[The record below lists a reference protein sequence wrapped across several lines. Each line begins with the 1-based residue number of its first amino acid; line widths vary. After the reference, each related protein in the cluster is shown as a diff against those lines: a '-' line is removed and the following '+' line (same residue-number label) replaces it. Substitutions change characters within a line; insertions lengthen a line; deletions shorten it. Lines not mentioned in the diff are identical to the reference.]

1 MIRKACAVGGLAY
14 GIPLLY
20 KRQRL
25 SFRMRRYRPIF
36 EAGRKHPLPV
46 ADSSVLGL
54 TAVIVAVTD
63 EVPRVLVVRRMTH
76 DLATPEQRD
85 ATEGLDLLPFG
96 PFAPERDRTLEQGL
110 RRWVQ
115 EQTGLPLRYV
125 EQLYTFG
132 DRYRDPRELEGGA
145 RVVSVGYMALVRE
158 APLSG
163 SGAAEWHDW
172 YDYFPW
178 EDWRDGRPEIL
189 TRVILPALERWIA
202 AAPDAATA
210 AARVERVS
218 TTFAE
223 EELWDTE
230 RVLERYELLYSA
242 GLVAEARR
250 DRAIRQRLGLA
261 LDQAHL
267 DEPDLAAQLGTP
279 MAHDNR
285 RILAVGLGR
294 LRGKLKYRPV
304 VFDLLPA
311 QFTLFRLQRTVEALS
326 GVQLHKQNFRR
337 LVLAG
342 GLVEATGT
350 HEANT
355 GGRPAE
361 LHRFRRDVLRER
373 VAAGVGLPMVRMV
386 D

>member
-1 MIRKACAVGGLAY
+1 M
-14 GIPLLY
+14 
-20 KRQRL
+20 
-25 SFRMRRYRPIF
+25 
-36 EAGRKHPLPV
+36 PV
-46 ADSSVLGL
+46 PDSTVLGL

-76 DLATPEQRD
+76 NLATPEQRD
-85 ATEGLDLLPFG
+85 ATAGQDALPFG
-96 PFAPERDRTLEQGL
+96 PFTADRDRTLEQGL
-110 RRWVQ
+110 RRWVE

-132 DRYRDPRELEGGA
+132 DKYRDPRELEGGA
-145 RVVSVGYMALVRE
+145 RVVTVGYMALVRE

-178 EDWRDGRPEIL
+178 EDWRDGRPAIL
-189 TRVILPALERWIA
+189 TRTIMPALSRWIA
-202 AAPDAATA
+202 AAPDSAIA
-210 AARVERVS
+210 AARAERVS

-242 GLVAEARR
+242 GLVEEALR
-250 DRAIRQRLGLA
+250 DRAIRQRLGLS
-261 LDQAHL
+261 LDNGHL
-267 DEPDLAAQLGTP
+267 NEPELAAQMGTP
-279 MAHDNR
+279 MAQDNR

-294 LRGKLKYRPV
+294 LRGKLKYRPL
-304 VFDLLPA
+304 VFDLLP
-311 QFTLFRLQRTVEALS
+311 QLFTLFRLQRTVEALS

-342 GLVEATGT
+342 GLVEATGSQES
-350 HEANT
+350 HT

-373 VAAGVGLPMVRMV
+373 VAAGIGLPQVRMV

>member
-1 MIRKACAVGGLAY
+1 MPEDIQEREGD
-14 GIPLLY
+14 
-20 KRQRL
+20 
-25 SFRMRRYRPIF
+25 
-36 EAGRKHPLPV
+36 V
-46 ADSSVLGL
+46 AASDATALGL
-54 TAVIVAVTD
+54 TAVIVAVTH

-76 DLATPEQRD
+76 GLADTGSEEGGNVEARD
-85 ATEGLDLLPFG
+85 ALPFG
-96 PFAPERDRTLEQGL
+96 PFAAGKDRTLEQGL

-132 DRYRDPRELEGGA
+132 DRYRDARELAGGP
-145 RVVSVGYMALVRE
+145 RVVTVGYMALVQE

-163 SGAAEWHDW
+163 TGDAVWHDW
-172 YDYFPW
+172 YAFFPW
-178 EDWRDGRPEIL
+178 EDWREGRPALIGQ
-189 TRVILPALERWIA
+189 VIRPALECWAGTASDTVLRARRMDRIHTSFA
-202 AAPDAATA
+202 AEDD
-210 AARVERVS
+210 
-218 TTFAE
+218 F
-223 EELWDTE
+223 WDYE
-230 RVLERYELLYSA
+230 RVLERYELLYEA

-250 DRAIRQRLGLA
+250 DRAIWARHGLAAEGDWVDQPGVAARLGM
-261 LDQAHL
+261 
-267 DEPDLAAQLGTP
+267 P

-285 RILAVGLGR
+285 RILAVALGR

-304 VFDLLPA
+304 VFDLLPE

-326 GVQLHKQNFRR
+326 GVRLHKQNFRR

-342 GLVEATGT
+342 GLVEPTGAL
-350 HEANT
+350 ENRT

-373 VAAGVGLPMVRMV
+373 AAAGVGLPTIRIT